1 MIAAVIMGIL
11 VGEVVVAAE
20 KASGEPVLY
29 VYIDE
34 RGDYH
39 FSTRK
44 LNEKYRRIKLWKNKN
59 FVKDLDAGKYDNFIV
74 SMGRKY
80 RLDPPLIKA
89 VIRAESAWNPRA
101 ISRAGAQGLM
111 QLMPGTSKDM
121 DVDDPF
127 DPAQNIEAG
136 TRYLRSMLDK
146 FNGDLVIALAAY
158 NAGPRAVEKY
168 GGVPPYG
175 ETRRYIKRVQRYY
188 RGYLG
193 K

>member
-1 MIAAVIMGIL
+1 MGIL

-175 ETRRYIKRVQRYY
+175 ETRRYIKRVLRYY